1 MKKIRIKEFKRAILV
16 IDIIL
21 YCVILFL
28 GLSLLELDSLINMS
42 ILILSQV
49 ILNII
54 GFFSILAY
62 CANRRKNDYEFL
74 IFGFINL
81 LVSCFILINDN
92 FSDIGLVMAN
102 GMLVYTISYTINK
115 LYNAYRLYKERN
127 INFLPKFCVS
137 VMIFA
142 TGVYLSIMFYSKVN
156 IGSYILGNYFL
167 LFGLLSLIEPL
178 MIFLFR
184 NPNVEN
190 KVKKVLKYNK
200 KENKKENIKMREL
213 PKKRP
218 SKIKKTK

>member
-1 MKKIRIKEFKRAILV
+1 MKKIRIKEFKRVILV

-102 GMLVYTISYTINK
+102 GMLVYTISYIMHID
-115 LYNAYRLYKERN
+115 YIRKE
-127 INFLPKFCVS
+127 I
-137 VMIFA
+137 
-142 TGVYLSIMFYSKVN
+142 
-156 IGSYILGNYFL
+156 
-167 LFGLLSLIEPL
+167 
-178 MIFLFR
+178 
-184 NPNVEN
+184 
-190 KVKKVLKYNK
+190 
-200 KENKKENIKMREL
+200 
-213 PKKRP
+213 
-218 SKIKKTK
+218 